1 MKGPFFE
8 LNFSNLSAVSLSQVQ
23 RRCAFKQ
30 PRLDCNRMKNFV
42 RKTLVC
48 ALTAAAGLSATA
60 AFAQSNVTMYGRVD
74 LGLRYESA
82 DSKPSTQ
89 MESGTYSALGFKG
102 QEDLGGGLK
111 AFFQMEHRMDAST
124 GANKD
129 TESFFNDISVIG
141 LSGDF
146 GTVRLG
152 RSDNTFDIAADPDAF
167 GGDYVGGRGN
177 RRAGADE
184 KWNNGVMYFTPEM
197 YGFQAV
203 LGTSLS
209 ERAEFGNGERQKNP
223 VAVAVLYKNGPLTS
237 SLGYMQR
244 ANQDKVVGGS
254 ATYDFGVA
262 KTFMTVAHNDGKG
275 NGQMVDGEQ
284 DGKRTTYDLGVAVPV
299 TAAGS
304 VRAKYNFD
312 RKDLHAVGGV
322 LTKTHDL
329 GLGYWHNLSKRTQL
343 YVTGNVEKIEG
354 QKTTRAMDMGVVH
367 DF

>member
-1 MKGPFFE
+1 MH
-8 LNFSNLSAVSLSQVQ
+8 NFA
-23 RRCAFKQ
+23 
-30 PRLDCNRMKNFV
+30 

-48 ALTAAAGLSATA
+48 ALTAAAALSACA
-60 AFAQSNVTMYGRVD
+60 AFAQTDVTLYGRVD

-82 DSKPSTQ
+82 KNLPNAQ
-89 MESGTYSALGFKG
+89 MDSGTYSALGFKG

-111 AFFQMEHRMDAST
+111 AFFQMEHRIDAST
-124 GANKD
+124 GANKS

-141 LSGDF
+141 LSGNF

-184 KWNNGVMYFTPEM
+184 KWNNGLMYFTPEM
-197 YGFQAV
+197 YGFQAIV
-203 LGTSLS
+203 GTSLS
-209 ERAEFGNGERQKNP
+209 ENGQLKNADKVDAGRAKNP
-223 VAVAVLYKNGPLTS
+223 FAVAVLYKNGNLTS
-237 SLGYMQR
+237 ALSYMQR

-262 KTFMTVAHNDGKG
+262 KTFLTVAHNDGKG
-275 NGQMVDGEQ
+275 NGLIVDGEQ

-299 TAAGS
+299 SAAGS

-312 RKDLHAVGGV
+312 RKDLKAVNGT
-322 LTKTHDL
+322 LTKTHDM

-367 DF
+367 NF

>member
-1 MKGPFFE
+1 
-8 LNFSNLSAVSLSQVQ
+8 
-23 RRCAFKQ
+23 
-30 PRLDCNRMKNFV
+30 MKNFA

-48 ALTAAAGLSATA
+48 ALTAAAGLSASA
-60 AFAQSNVTMYGRVD
+60 AFAQSSVNMYGRVD

-82 DSKPSTQ
+82 KNLPSAQ

-102 QEDLGGGLK
+102 QEDLGNGLK

-129 TESFFNDISVIG
+129 KDSFFNDISVIG
-141 LSGDF
+141 LSGNF

-152 RSDNTFDIAADPDAF
+152 RSDNPLDIAADPDAF

-184 KWNNGVMYFTPEM
+184 KWNNGLMYFTPEM

-203 LGTSLS
+203 IGTSFSEDAKFEGTSVDQHNPYALS
-209 ERAEFGNGERQKNP
+209 I
-223 VAVAVLYKNGPLTS
+223 LYKHGNLTS
-237 SLGYMQR
+237 ALGYMKR
-244 ANQDKVVGGS
+244 ANEDKAVGGS
-254 ATYDFGVA
+254 VTYDFGAA
-262 KTFMTVAHNDGKG
+262 KAFFTAAHNDGKG
-275 NGQMVDGEQ
+275 NGMVVNGGENGQ
-284 DGKRTTYDLGVAVPV
+284 ADGKRTTYDLGVAVPV
-299 TAAGS
+299 SAAGS
-304 VRAKYNFD
+304 VRAKYNWD
-312 RKDLHAVGGV
+312 RRDMKSFNGA

-343 YVTGNVEKIEG
+343 YMTGNVEKIEG

-367 DF
+367 NF

>member
-1 MKGPFFE
+1 
-8 LNFSNLSAVSLSQVQ
+8 
-23 RRCAFKQ
+23 
-30 PRLDCNRMKNFV
+30 MKNFA

-48 ALTAAAGLSATA
+48 ALSAAAGLSAA
-60 AFAQSNVTMYGRVD
+60 SAFAQSDVTLYGRVD

-82 DSKPSTQ
+82 KNLPSTQ
-89 MESGTYSALGFKG
+89 LDSGTYSAIGFKG

-111 AFFQMEHRMDAST
+111 AFFQMEHRIDAST

-129 TESFFNDISVIG
+129 ANSFFNDISVIG
-141 LSGDF
+141 LSGNF

-152 RSDNTFDIAADPDAF
+152 RSDNTFDLAADPDAF

-197 YGFQAV
+197 YGLQAV
-203 LGTSLS
+203 VGTALAEGAQLGGARL
-209 ERAEFGNGERQKNP
+209 KNP
-223 VAVAVLYKNGPLTS
+223 VAAAVLYKNGNLTS

-244 ANQDKVVGGS
+244 ANEDKVVGGS
-254 ATYDFGVA
+254 VTYDFGVA
-262 KTFMTVAHNDGKG
+262 KTFLTVAHNNGKG
-275 NGQMVDGEQ
+275 NQAQIIDDGI

-299 TAAGS
+299 SAAGS

-312 RKDLHAVGGV
+312 RQDLKATTGV
-322 LTKTHDL
+322 LSKTHDL

-343 YVTGNVEKIEG
+343 YVTGNVEKTEG
-354 QKTTRAMDMGVVH
+354 LKTTRAIDLGVMH
-367 DF
+367 SF

>member
-1 MKGPFFE
+1 MWAIK
-8 LNFSNLSAVSLSQVQ
+8 VQ
-23 RRCAFKQ
+23 RCCCCLT
-30 PRLDCNRMKNFV
+30 PMLDCICMKNFA

-48 ALTAAAGLSATA
+48 ALTAAAGLSAA
-60 AFAQSNVTMYGRVD
+60 SAFAQSNVTMYGRVD

-82 DSKPSTQ
+82 KNMPSTQ
-89 MESGTYSALGFKG
+89 MESGTYSAIGFKG
-102 QEDLGGGLK
+102 QEDLGSGLK

-141 LSGDF
+141 LSGNF

-152 RSDNTFDIAADPDAF
+152 RSDNPLDLAADPDAF

-184 KWNNGVMYFTPEM
+184 KWNNGLMYFTPEM

-203 LGTSLS
+203 LGTS
-209 ERAEFGNGERQKNP
+209 FGEDAPFKSSTVEQKDP
-223 VAVAVLYKNGPLTS
+223 YAVSILYKNGNLTS
-237 SLGYMQR
+237 ALGYMKR
-244 ANQDKVVGGS
+244 ANDDKAFGGS
-254 ATYDFGVA
+254 VTYDFGVA
-262 KTFMTVAHNDGKG
+262 KAFFTAAHNDGKG
-275 NGQMVDGEQ
+275 NGQIVDDGFYGEA

-299 TAAGS
+299 SAAGS

-312 RKDLHAVGGV
+312 RRQAVAAANIS
-322 LTKTHDL
+322 KTHDL

-354 QKTTRAMDMGVVH
+354 QKTTRAMDMGVSH
-367 DF
+367 SF